1 MNIKLSLVL
10 VWGLLVGGTLVVH
23 PPSVAAIGGQFGL
36 EFAIDAPWRL
46 EPIPTQIPAA
56 QRFGLI
62 KYGPIPIVIAFHDA
76 IFDDER
82 GFIAK
87 QFVGQIHVGALK
99 EIRVVERSAQDGP
112 IPTTV
117 IPLPQLREIES
128 KRTVSTAQSEPP
140 HKVCHPY
147 LGEDCRSLH
156 WINDTHEWH
165 AMFWYTPKKPISPGT
180 NIQLEVTVVTEYS
193 GDKREFTNF
202 LVVHAGE
209 APLPRFSN
217 DWLYGDFHYHSQMSD
232 NEGESAYSYRNVV
245 RALGAM
251 GMDFVFATDHASGGV
266 QVDGGVD
273 VFRCGSQEGFKC
285 IPNPNTCP
293 LLKQPSPCKKFAW
306 TEARDLNSARFAAAK
321 LILYGADGANEAIAK
336 DSDTGGIA
344 NLRSRGLLPQI
355 FMGEELDAWPEMSA
369 EEQRLGIIRFGD
381 GLQYKWPDSNKCISK
396 KGLDA
401 CRTIYSKPYAERDHR
416 SFLVLDEQGIP
427 IEETIEAELGGRH
440 ISLFGSEFSLEGMAK
455 VVNAFAPDGTKPFGS
470 RQHIVYMPF
479 NAAGGT
485 PIIRDHRGFISSD
498 TSKFGGGTRRL
509 EEVAGE
515 MQSKGVGFLAHP
527 LVSRGPGGPGPDV
540 VPYSQIA
547 LDRAWSSPAI
557 LGLQF
562 WNENDRRF
570 AGPTRLEPA
579 VMFDNDRKYVY
590 NLPWDRFRVSD
601 PNWYWKRGTVH
612 HGQQLYDELYHST
625 FTWDQYLR
633 KGLDPLQTQGLN
645 WLSKGEPRKWFM
657 AGGSDSHG
665 DLNYRRYGRPCNG
678 QWCDAPVGDTAI
690 GKPRNLVLVG
700 SPQGAPTPA
709 LPNVKRHTNQ
719 QVIDSLRAG
728 QFGVTDGPALRI
740 AIDKNRNGKIDES
753 DYQMGSTFN
762 FYPGEHIPLLIEWK
776 SSPEFGPISQ
786 VDVYVGTQANTFAP
800 KDHGPILPRGP
811 NRNAEYGGYRP
822 DPSSVL
828 QIKLMDNT
836 VTNTDGNQGG
846 NLAPNITAETP
857 FHGQAQVFLGPN
869 QFGLA
874 QRDHALFYVRAF
886 AKTSGLI
893 FANNKFL
900 FQCPKTDLAG
910 NSCSGRLAYSN
921 PIWGRY
927 QVSCPA
933 KQQPLPS
940 TQPGV
945 LQFFKSSPSLDSD
958 NNHVPD
964 TCERE
969 IADPCPPAPV
979 VGGGGP
985 GGRLGQLTPLGQA
998 GQPGVAV
1005 DPSRTPNTPQPAK
1018 AIPANSC
1025 QMVKALAVPSH
1036 VTDVLPS
1043 GVLQADGVLTP
1054 STSPTPTPPSPG
1066 TVKPVIP
1073 KVFKSIPFGIRK
1085 RGIDEAPS
1093 HEPEAELPSAAPMP
1107 NQSEGEIQPEA
1118 GN

>member
-1 MNIKLSLVL
+1 MNTKWGFYLMY
-10 VWGLLVGGTLVVH
+10 GLLAAGSLLQPQSVG
-23 PPSVAAIGGQFGL
+23 AIGGQFGL

-46 EPIPTQIPAA
+46 EPIPVRVGNHT
-56 QRFGLI
+56 
-62 KYGPIPIVIAFHDA
+62 YGPIPIVIAFHDA

-82 GFIAK
+82 GLIARK
-87 QFVGQIHVGALK
+87 FVGQIHVGVLK
-99 EIRVVERSAQDGP
+99 EIRVVERSPQEGP

-117 IPLPQLREIES
+117 IPLTQLREIES
-128 KRTVSTAQSEPP
+128 KRWISTSQSEPP
-140 HKVCHPY
+140 HVVCRPY

-156 WINDTHEWH
+156 LINDTHEWH
-165 AMFWYTPKKPISPGT
+165 AMFWFKPKKPMVPGS

-209 APLPRFSN
+209 APLPRFGN
-217 DWLYGDFHYHSQMSD
+217 DWLYGDFHYHSQMTD

-245 RALGAM
+245 RVLGAL
-251 GMDFVFATDHASGGV
+251 GMDFVFATDHASGGT

-273 VFRCGSQEGFKC
+273 VFRCGSSEGIKC
-285 IPNPNTCP
+285 TPNPNFKVCSIQ
-293 LLKQPSPCKKFAW
+293 KQPEPCRKFEG

-344 NLRSRGLLPQI
+344 NLRARGLLPQV

-369 EEQRLGIIRFGD
+369 EEQRLGLIRFGD
-381 GLQYKWPDSNKCISK
+381 GLQYKWPDSNGCIGK

-401 CRTIYSKPYAERDHR
+401 CRAIYSKPYAERDHR

-440 ISLFGSEFSLEGMAK
+440 IPIFGTEFSLEGLAK

-485 PIIRDHRGFISSD
+485 PTVRDHRGFISSD

-540 VPYSQIA
+540 VPYSQKA

-579 VMFDNDRKYVY
+579 VMFDHDRKYVY
-590 NLPWDRFRVSD
+590 NLPWDRFRLTGQVSD
-601 PNWYWKRGTVH
+601 PNWYWKRGTVL
-612 HGQQLYDELYHST
+612 HGQQLYDELYHSA

-633 KGLDPLQTQGLN
+633 KGLDPLQTQGLT

-665 DLNYRRYGRPCNG
+665 DFNYRRYGRPCNG

-700 SPQGAPTPA
+700 SPQGAPAPA
-709 LPNVKRHTNQ
+709 LPAVKRHTNQ

-728 QFGVTDGPALRI
+728 RFGVTDGPALRI
-740 AIDKNRNGKIDES
+740 AIDKNRNGKID
-753 DYQMGSTFN
+753 DADFQMGSTFN
-762 FYPGEHIPLLIEWK
+762 FYPGEHIPLLVEWQ
-776 SSPEFGPISQ
+776 SSPEFGPVSQ
-786 VDVYVGTQANTFAP
+786 VDVYIGTPSNTFAP
-800 KDHGPILPRGP
+800 KGHGPILPRGS
-811 NRNAEYGGYRP
+811 NRNPDFGAYQP
-822 DPSSVL
+822 DPSGVL
-828 QIKLMDNT
+828 QVKLMDNT

-846 NLAPNITAETP
+846 RLVEGVSGDTP
-857 FHGQAQVFLGPN
+857 FHGLAKLYLGPN
-869 QFGLA
+869 QFNLA
-874 QRDHALFYVRAF
+874 KRDQALFYVRAF
-886 AKTSGLI
+886 AKTNGLI
-893 FANNKFL
+893 MSNDKFL
-900 FQCPKTDLAG
+900 FQCPKLDLAG
-910 NSCSGRLAYSN
+910 NSCSSRLAYSN

-927 QVSCPA
+927 QVSCPGT
-933 KQQPLPS
+933 QPSLQNA
-940 TQPGV
+940 QPGV
-945 LQFFKSSPSLDSD
+945 LQFFKLSPSVDSD
-958 NNHVPD
+958 NNSVPD

-969 IADPCPPAPV
+969 IPDPCPNAPA
-979 VGGGGP
+979 VGGP
-985 GGRLGQLTPLGQA
+985 LGGRFGQVTPFGQG
-998 GQPGVAV
+998 GQPAVAV
-1005 DPSRTPNTPQPAK
+1005 DPNRTPASPQPAK
-1018 AIPANSC
+1018 SIPANSC
-1025 QMVKALAVPSH
+1025 QVVTALAVP
-1036 VTDVLPS
+1036 LPGKIPITPEVFKFE
-1043 GVLQADGVLTP
+1043 GVLVPTQP
-1054 STSPTPTPPSPG
+1054 STPQPPKEVVPATPKT
-1066 TVKPVIP
+1066 
-1073 KVFKSIPFGIRK
+1073 FKTLPFTIRK
-1085 RGIDEAPS
+1085 RGI
-1093 HEPEAELPSAAPMP
+1093 
-1107 NQSEGEIQPEA
+1107 EGEQQDSSTVEQPQTESGTSNEEA
-1118 GN
+1118 QPTAP